1 MLCFLNCKHI
11 RCVLSKDI
19 QISSLLQAFS
29 SLYLPYLKW
38 IAFLNE
44 DAVHI
49 LIVSD
54 TGLGNGVTGPFF
66 SETCSLVRKKDKKMK
81 NYQYSMATWIL
92 RLVENDLELW
102 VIQSWC
108 YIRFSLL
115 KGYII
120 KTKTNILYWWE
131 KSFRDA
137 YFNW

>member
-66 SETCSLVRKKDKKMK
+66 FRNLQSSEEERQENEKLSVQHGNVNLKVSRKWPRALSNPELVLYQIQPPQGLYNK
-81 NYQYSMATWIL
+81 NKNKY
-92 RLVENDLELW
+92 
-102 VIQSWC
+102 
-108 YIRFSLL
+108 SLL
-115 KGYII
+115 VGEVFQRC
-120 KTKTNILYWWE
+120 L
-131 KSFRDA
+131 F
-137 YFNW
+137 